1 MIKNYLSIFYI
12 IFWKEVNYFMKW
24 NVVRYNINKGDI
36 ETYNIFAHGKFREE
50 VDDLIKNYENEE
62 KFKSKVK
69 SSLLYYFFAR
79 AEWEV
84 FISPWIGSKK
94 GEIKVDV
101 YWQIMNNFDQ
111 FIDYI
116 LRFNGIK

>member
-1 MIKNYLSIFYI
+1 
-12 IFWKEVNYFMKW
+12 MKW
-24 NVVRYNINKGDI
+24 NVIRYNINKREI
-36 ETYNIFAHGKFREE
+36 ETCNIFSHGGFREE
-50 VDDLIKNYENEE
+50 VDELIKNYENEE

-69 SSLLYYFFAR
+69 NSLLYYFFVR
-79 AEWEV
+79 AEWEIL
-84 FISPWIGSKK
+84 ISPWIGSKK

-116 LRFNGIK
+116 LRFNGLLEEGKCRR